1 MGQTFSGITVFL
13 LYICNDGVRVSNILT
28 KGMMMQCCQCPA
40 ALLFVFFSLSIFF
53 CFLFNIRYVCCRL
66 VFGFFLVRQIDEML
80 QWLVVVSEIVV
91 FIIIILLLLLFNDDW
106 TFKMLLFFEWLTGC
120 LSDSSVILVRNIN
133 CFTAFGSLTKLKID
147 NVFWLFCCFSSYY
160 VLYLHFSNNVT
171 SRLSYVKFIKMCVAT
186 LLLFLGSL

>member
-1 MGQTFSGITVFL
+1 
-13 LYICNDGVRVSNILT
+13 
-28 KGMMMQCCQCPA
+28 MMQCCQYPA
-40 ALLFVFFSLSIFF
+40 ALLFVFFSPSIIFF
-53 CFLFNIRYVCCRL
+53 VFFSTLDTYVVVQSL
-66 VFGFFLVRQIDEML
+66 DFFLVRQIDEML

-171 SRLSYVKFIKMCVAT
+171 SRLSYVKFIKICVAT
-186 LLLFLGSL
+186 QCAVALLRQFVVNVVATCGH